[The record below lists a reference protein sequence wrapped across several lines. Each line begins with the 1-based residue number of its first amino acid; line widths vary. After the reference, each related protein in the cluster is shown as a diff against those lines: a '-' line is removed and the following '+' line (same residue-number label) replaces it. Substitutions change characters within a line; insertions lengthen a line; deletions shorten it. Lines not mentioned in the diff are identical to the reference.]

1 MFAYQIGYEIY
12 RKACKLSGM
21 SIFINT
27 SVDKDID
34 DVMLDLPPSTNQN
47 HLIIC
52 FTKKNRKV
60 IQVKEL
66 TFVRTAGTT
75 HGNKVA
81 QEFKDQRHDTQGS
94 DYRTCVLTSA
104 SQKYGV
110 CRHMLPKA
118 LQAFDRVPGSV
129 WLRQAFKASHM
140 FACPIGSQ
148 KSCYKI
154 VETL

>member
-21 SIFINT
+21 SIFIHT
-27 SVDKDID
+27 SVNKDID
-34 DVMLDLPPSTNQN
+34 DVMLDLPTSTNQN

-52 FTKKNRKV
+52 FTKNNRKV
-60 IQVKEL
+60 IQVREL
-66 TFVRTAGTT
+66 TLSEQQELHTAT
-75 HGNKVA
+75 KLP
-81 QEFKDQRHDTQGS
+81 ESLKDQRHNTQGS